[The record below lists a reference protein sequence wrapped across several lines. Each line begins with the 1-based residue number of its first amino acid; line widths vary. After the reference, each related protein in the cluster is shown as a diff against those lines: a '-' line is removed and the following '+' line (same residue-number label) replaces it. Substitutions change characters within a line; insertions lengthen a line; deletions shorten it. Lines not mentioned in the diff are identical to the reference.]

1 MRMGDVCPSLILVV
15 TEMSH
20 LAKEHISFLELN
32 AFFGRTRP
40 QAHITSE
47 RAPSHRAVATP
58 SALAR
63 ETNGAQ

>member
-1 MRMGDVCPSLILVV
+1 MHMGDVRPSLILVV
-15 TEMSH
+15 TEISH
-20 LAKEHISFLELN
+20 LANEHISQELN

-40 QAHITSE
+40 QDITSE